1 MRHLKIYHAIKMI
14 HRHGSIRKA
23 ADLLSVSPSALNRS
37 IQGFEE
43 SLGARIF
50 DRVPAGVRLTSAGEL
65 LVDVVERHLV
75 EFEDLQRQL
84 GFLRDG
90 HMGQLR
96 IGIGADI
103 AAGLPLFAIRD
114 LEEEM
119 PGISADVVTGD
130 IPNLLLRRELDLAI
144 LTNPETDRA
153 VEVLASQT
161 VPLMALATPGWAS
174 RVGVDG
180 AANGG
185 ARVGLWDMVRS
196 RIVVPPEGTG
206 SRAVISHALR
216 RHALEEGAT
225 TSVAASQLP
234 LAMATGARSCIFP
247 ATVFAGAGT
256 GAGGIDTAA
265 GLMPLTVDVGTVQ
278 VSVLRHA
285 GIPLTR
291 PGQILLRQ
299 IERRLN
305 ALA

>member
-1 MRHLKIYHAIKMI
+1 M
-14 HRHGSIRKA
+14 
-23 ADLLSVSPSALNRS
+23 
-37 IQGFEE
+37 
-43 SLGARIF
+43 
-50 DRVPAGVRLTSAGEL
+50 
-65 LVDVVERHLV
+65 
-75 EFEDLQRQL
+75 
-84 GFLRDG
+84 
-90 HMGQLR
+90 
-96 IGIGADI
+96 
-103 AAGLPLFAIRD
+103 
-114 LEEEM
+114 
-119 PGISADVVTGD
+119 
-130 IPNLLLRRELDLAI
+130 LRRELDLAI

-153 VEVLASQT
+153 VEVLASQS
-161 VPLMALATPGWAS
+161 VPLVALATPGWAS
-174 RVGVDG
+174 RVGVNG

-185 ARVGLWDMVRS
+185 ARVGLWDMVRT

-247 ATVFAGAGT
+247 ATVFAGAG
-256 GAGGIDTAA
+256 ADGIDTAA
-265 GLMPLTVDVGTVQ
+265 GLVPLAVDVGTVQ
-278 VSVLRHA
+278 VSVLRHG

>member
-1 MRHLKIYHAIKMI
+1 MI
-14 HRHGSIRKA
+14 RRHGSIRKA

-43 SLGARIF
+43 SLGVRIF

-119 PGISADVVTGD
+119 PGVSADIVTGD
-130 IPNLLLRRELDLAI
+130 IVNLLLRRELDLAI

-153 VEVLASQT
+153 VEVLASQS
-161 VPLMALATPGWAS
+161 VPLVALATPGWAS
-174 RVGVDG
+174 SVGVGVDG

-185 ARVGLWDMVRS
+185 ARVGLWDMVRT

-247 ATVFAGAGT
+247 ATVFAGAD
-256 GAGGIDTAA
+256 GIDTAA
-265 GLMPLTVDVGTVQ
+265 GLVPLAVDVGTVQ
-278 VSVLRHA
+278 VSVLRHG

-299 IERRLN
+299 VERRLN

>member
-1 MRHLKIYHAIKMI
+1 MRHLKIYHAIRMI
-14 HRHGSIRKA
+14 RRHGSIRKA

-43 SLGARIF
+43 SLGVRIF

-119 PGISADVVTGD
+119 PGVSADIVTGD
-130 IPNLLLRRELDLAI
+130 IVNLLLRRELDLAI

-153 VEVLASQT
+153 VEVLASQS
-161 VPLMALATPGWAS
+161 VPLVALATPGWAS

-185 ARVGLWDMVRS
+185 ARVGLWDMVRT

-256 GAGGIDTAA
+256 GADGIDTAA
-265 GLMPLTVDVGTVQ
+265 GLVPLAVDVGTVQ
-278 VSVLRHA
+278 VSVLRHG

-299 IERRLN
+299 VERRLN

>member
-1 MRHLKIYHAIKMI
+1 MRHLKIYHAIRMI
-14 HRHGSIRKA
+14 RRHGSIRKA

-43 SLGARIF
+43 SLGVRIF

-119 PGISADVVTGD
+119 PGVSADIVTGD
-130 IPNLLLRRELDLAI
+130 IVNLLLRRELDLAI

-153 VEVLASQT
+153 VEVLASQS
-161 VPLMALATPGWAS
+161 VPLVALATPGWAS
-174 RVGVDG
+174 RVGIDA

-185 ARVGLWDMVRS
+185 ARVGLWDMVRT

-247 ATVFAGAGT
+247 ATVFAGADD
-256 GAGGIDTAA
+256 IDTAA
-265 GLMPLTVDVGTVQ
+265 GLVPLAVDVGTVQ
-278 VSVLRHA
+278 VSVLRHG

-299 IERRLN
+299 VERRLN